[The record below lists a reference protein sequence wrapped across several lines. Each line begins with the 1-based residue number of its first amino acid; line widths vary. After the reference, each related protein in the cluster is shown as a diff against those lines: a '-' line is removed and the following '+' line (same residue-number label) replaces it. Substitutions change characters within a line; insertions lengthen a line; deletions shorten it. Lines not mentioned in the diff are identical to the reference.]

1 MSVESKIYGALTAT
15 EIGLGVLS
23 GTTTFRETLPHALS
37 NHSTN
42 FLTTVPLMLA
52 FYGGLSIPKIQDL
65 LISEM
70 PEKMQTIIED
80 HKKEI
85 FSVLKTLS
93 VTLIMGYAFFSELNG
108 MNISEFIREGLNTPF
123 AQGEI
128 LPDIAFGII
137 GLLTSKKYVDS
148 KISETTSTNNQ

>member
-15 EIGLGVLS
+15 EVGLGILA
-23 GTTTFRETLPHALS
+23 GTTTFRDILPHSLS

-42 FLTTVPLMLA
+42 FLTTIPLILA
-52 FYGGLSIPKIQDL
+52 LYGGLSIPKFQDL
-65 LISEM
+65 LTSEM
-70 PEKMQTIIED
+70 PEKMQIIIED

-85 FSVLKTLS
+85 FSVLKILS
-93 VTLIMGYAFFSELNG
+93 VVLIIGYAFFSELNG
-108 MNISEFIREGLNTPF
+108 MNISEFVREGLNTPL

-128 LPDIAFGII
+128 LPDIAFGLI

-148 KISETTSTNNQ
+148 KISETTTNS